1 VAAQLTDENVVL
13 FPMPG
18 ENSETIRSVPG
29 QSIHETHSCVE
40 PDTPLIQ
47 EIRPLTTCASFLNF
61 SVAGIVAEPCY
72 PLEKIE
78 AAKRVDY
85 RLRLASCLLCL
96 TDWEGQVYRQPSE
109 RGESMIPGDVSR

>member
-47 EIRPLTTCASFLNF
+47 EIRRLTTCASFLNF
-61 SVAGIVAEPCY
+61 SVAGIVAKPCY
-72 PLEKIE
+72 PLEKKLKPPSE
-78 AAKRVDY
+78 STTDCGS
-85 RLRLASCLLCL
+85 RLACF
-96 TDWEGQVYRQPSE
+96 V
-109 RGESMIPGDVSR
+109 